1 MTAIDRL
8 DIRQAMLAL
17 EITEGLYGTATSGTT
32 TTLVDTNALAVG
44 GNSVSR
50 FMSFYLYRPA
60 AANTGDYFRRVTP
73 TGYAPTTGTLTQGT
87 PVWTV
92 APKAGADSGYYELWQ
107 WDPVQVNA
115 AISRALTKRCFSL
128 QRDLVTT
135 NGQSRYD
142 LTAAPF
148 SLAITNIQDQV
159 AEIVQFYGTD
169 PNARVQPWQ
178 SAGKTWWPETDN
190 GVLYACFDPP
200 PTGTLQV
207 TWKKPYAALS
217 DDTTTTDCPVEYV
230 AWAAYFELFDALS
243 KQAIARGESDSQYA
257 SLRKSAY
264 DRYWTENHKYLD
276 RFASEFFVSPAK
288 GRTRG
293 RGPVMGRTGSQLYG
307 PGGARITG
315 T

>member
-1 MTAIDRL
+1 MTIDRL
-8 DIRQAMLAL
+8 DIRQAMLNE
-17 EITEGLYGTATSGTT
+17 EITEGLYGTATAGST
-32 TTLVDTNALAVG
+32 TTLTDTVNLAVG

-50 FMSFYLYRPA
+50 FASAYLYRPA
-60 AANTGDYFRRVTP
+60 AANASDYYRRVTP
-73 TGYAPTTGTLTQGT
+73 TGFAPDTGVVTQGT
-87 PVWTV
+87 PAWTV
-92 APKAGADSGYYELWQ
+92 APLDSSDSGYYELWQ
-107 WDPVQVNA
+107 YDPVQVNA

-142 LTAAPF
+142 ITASPF
-148 SLAITNIQDQV
+148 SLAVTNIQDQI

-169 PNARVQPWQ
+169 PNARVQPWE
-178 SAGKTWWPETDN
+178 SAGKTWWPETD
-190 GVLYACFDPP
+190 GSTLYVRFDTP

-207 TWKKPYAALS
+207 TWKKPYTALT
-217 DDTTTTDCPVEYV
+217 DDTTQSDCPVEYV
-230 AWAAYFELFDALS
+230 AWAAWFELFDALS
-243 KQAIARGESDSQYA
+243 KQAISRGESDSQYA

-293 RGPVMGRTGSQLYG
+293 KGPSMGRTGSQLYG
-307 PGGARITG
+307 PGGSRITG